1 MWAATA
7 VAIAIYLMMV
17 RQWPL
22 ALAVALIGG
31 AGYVAARSV
40 DDILAKR
47 EQAAPAAK

>member
-7 VAIAIYLMMV
+7 VALAVYLMMV
-17 RQWPL
+17 GQWPL

-47 EQAAPAAK
+47 EEAPSA

>member
-7 VAIAIYLMMV
+7 VAIAIYLMTAG
-17 RQWPL
+17 QWPL
-22 ALAVALIGG
+22 ALAVAVIGG

-47 EQAAPAAK
+47 VQAAPAAK